1 MPVRFC
7 PSWLCVTA
15 PSCAHALHDEFMTCP
30 SLSFAKFLLQYV
42 GKNEQ
47 VLVKRLTE
55 KVVIN
60 GGWEQ
65 KLMPRSRH

>member
-1 MPVRFC
+1 
-7 PSWLCVTA
+7 
-15 PSCAHALHDEFMTCP
+15 MTCP